1 MSNKSIL
8 FLILIIVLSLGM
20 GFFLGNYLKYSRLE
34 INQEE
39 VNYWKK
45 LAENCYPELPEMF
58 TEATGEILEI
68 GDFFIKVK
76 YQDRVSRFPLPGG
89 KEFEEKILKVKLT
102 PDTEIKRLKI
112 IPDPQGNYIAQTE
125 PISLEDIKK
134 GDRVTLNAKENIRGV
149 SEIEAHTV
157 VVYEQ
162 IND

>member
-1 MSNKSIL
+1 MSKKLIL
-8 FLILIIVLSLGM
+8 FPILIIVLSLGT
-20 GFFLGNYLKYSRLE
+20 GFLLGNYLKYSRVE

-45 LAENCYPELPEMF
+45 LAENCYPELPEMV
-58 TEATGEILEI
+58 TEATGEIVEI

-76 YQDRVSRFPLPGG
+76 YQERISRFPLPGG
-89 KEFEEKILKVKLT
+89 KEVEEKILKVKLT

-112 IPDPQGNYIAQTE
+112 IPHPQGNYFAQTE
-125 PISLEDIKK
+125 LISPEDIKI
-134 GDRVTLNAKENIRGV
+134 GDRVTVSAKENIRGV